1 MSIFLLI
8 QEKNVKYYILK
19 VNKFSLIFIVLI
31 ACKTGNTSSKS
42 ELLNNGNLFEC
53 PKDGICTIDILK
65 NKLIKL
71 KKDKFDKP
79 YIDLEESST
88 TNLLKFSYKR
98 HPIKDVADSNYEE
111 VIYIEI
117 KKNEENI
124 SLKNEELSTVNAIF
138 GRLCF
143 CRGSSGYFPI
153 QEGNLNV
160 KKVSK
165 NTYKIDFSFK
175 INEVPQVITF
185 FSETFNL

>member
-8 QEKNVKYYILK
+8 QEKNVKYYDFKMYKFFLIFLFVFSCK
-19 VNKFSLIFIVLI
+19 VN
-31 ACKTGNTSSKS
+31 NTTL
-42 ELLNNGNLFEC
+42 ENNQSDKKDFFEC
-53 PKDGICTIDILK
+53 PKEGICSVEILN

-71 KKDKFDKP
+71 KKDEFGKS
-79 YIDLEESST
+79 YIDLEESSK
-88 TNLLKFSYKR
+88 TNLLKFSYKK
-98 HPIKDVADSNYEE
+98 HPIEDTADSNYEE
-111 VIYIEI
+111 VVFIEI
-117 KKNEENI
+117 KDIEKNI
-124 SLKNEELSTVNAIF
+124 SLKNKELLTVNAVF

-153 QEGNLNV
+153 QEGNLSI